1 MSAITDEYT
10 PENGDDILLKVT
22 MPGKEL
28 RPVTI
33 EKKEMALQREQEK
46 KSGQQLSPDPEIDWL
61 SKIARPRTG
70 NGEFMDNLESVNTHM
85 DEQLPPT
92 QPRESGPIIGV
103 MPRNTSINQ
112 SYLNPMVSASSVV
125 PAQEESSFSEPDS
138 IPILQP
144 VSSGEQEVMPAAQEV
159 PKSQP
164 SRGYRDPYDPYNI
177 FGKVQPERDD
187 ARPVPPPHRM
197 NQAMVEKVEAL
208 TKRIFDSDMAVR
220 RLKK

>member
-1 MSAITDEYT
+1 MSAITEEYT
-10 PENGDDILLKVT
+10 PENGDDVLLKVT

-33 EKKEMALQREQEK
+33 EKKAVALQREQEK
-46 KSGQQLSPDPEIDWL
+46 KSEQQLSPDPEIDWL

-85 DEQLPPT
+85 DEQLPPP
-92 QPRESGPIIGV
+92 QPRESGSIIGI
-103 MPRNTSINQ
+103 MPRNTVINQ
-112 SYLNPMVSASSVV
+112 PYLNPAVSASPVS
-125 PAQEESSFSEPDS
+125 PAQEVPFFSPSD
-138 IPILQP
+138 PISTIQP
-144 VSSGEQEVMPAAQEV
+144 VSGEQEVMPAVQEV

-164 SRGYRDPYDPYNI
+164 SQGYRDSYDPYNI

-187 ARPVPPPHRM
+187 ARPVQPPHRM
-197 NQAMVEKVEAL
+197 NQVMVEKVEAL